1 MDAPVNQNDEVMVI
15 REVARPIYD
24 ARNWLKLIGI
34 SVIVVGAIQLLSLLG
49 TSFFLYGSLRLL
61 SYGGYAGLG
70 CTFIFSLGFVALGIY
85 LGILLFRA
93 GNQAGQ
99 AMVSGSKSALITS
112 LSNLKIYFIITGV
125 FLLIGIIITVASICI
140 ALIVIPMG
148 INMLN
153 FGY

>member
-1 MDAPVNQNDEVMVI
+1 MEALVNQSDEVMVI
-15 REVARPIYD
+15 REVARPVYD

-34 SVIVVGAIQLLSLLG
+34 SVIVVGAIQLLSLLAS
-49 TSFFLYGSLRLL
+49 SFFLYDSRNLL
-61 SYGGYAGLG
+61 GYGGYAGLG
-70 CTFIFSLGFVALGIY
+70 CTFIFSLAFVALGIY

-93 GNQAGQ
+93 GNKAGE

-125 FLLIGIIITVASICI
+125 FLLIGIIITVVSICI
-140 ALIVIPMG
+140 TLIVIPMG

-153 FGY
+153 IG